1 MNRDARPLWAEG
13 MLLGPHHFQQQERF
27 LLGASRHVARLCGPW
42 PFGFATL
49 EIDEAA
55 LAEGVVALRSLSGLF
70 SDGTPFAL
78 PVDAPLPEPLP
89 LEADARGRLVSLS
102 LPRVDGDGKDFAERA
117 ANGSF
122 ARYLIDD
129 LAVQDRHTPD
139 LDSEETLFVGRL
151 WTRLT
156 LEGPGDGAFHTLPVA
171 RVLERRDDGTV
182 LLDPGFSCCALTL
195 GGSVPIRR
203 LVSELSGLLG
213 QRAAEIAARVG
224 RPDAADRAQVTLFLL
239 LQTINRAHA
248 LLRHLLRVDGLH
260 PEALYRE
267 MVQIAGELAT
277 LTTPGR
283 LAGEYADYVH
293 RDQYP
298 AFESV
303 VSALRESLNWIPD
316 SSAEAVPV
324 QHVRGGIYTATVH
337 DTSRFVSARF
347 ILAARAALTPDELS
361 RRLPRQTTIASKTR
375 LRDLVEAQARG
386 VELAPMTTV
395 PNSIP
400 MVADHVYF
408 ELGQNNPLW
417 REIATGGTIALHIAG
432 NVPDLDMQL
441 WTLAR

>member
-1 MNRDARPLWAEG
+1 MSRDDRPLWAEG

-27 LLGASRHVARLCGPW
+27 LLGASGRTARLRGPW
-42 PFGFATL
+42 PFGFAAL
-49 EIDEAA
+49 ELEEAA
-55 LAEGVVALRSLSGLF
+55 LAEGVVALRSIAGLF

-78 PVDAPLPEPLP
+78 PADAPLPEPLRIEP
-89 LEADARGRLVSLS
+89 EARGRLVSLV
-102 LPRVDGDGKDFAERA
+102 LPRLDGDDKDFAERPDA
-117 ANGSF
+117 GSF

-129 LAVQDRHTPD
+129 LVVQDRHTPA
-139 LDSEETLFVGRL
+139 LDSDETLFVGRL
-151 WTRLT
+151 WTRLS
-156 LEGPGDGAFHTLPVA
+156 LEGPGDSAFHTLPIA
-171 RVLERRDDGTV
+171 RVLERREDGTV

-195 GGSVPIRR
+195 GGSAPIRR
-203 LVSELSGLLG
+203 LVRELASLFG
-213 QRAAEIAARVG
+213 QRAAEIATRVG
-224 RPDAADRAQVTLFLL
+224 RPDAADSAQVTLFLL

-248 LLRHLLRVDGLH
+248 LLRHLLEVDGLH
-260 PEALYRE
+260 PEVLYRE
-267 MVQIAGELAT
+267 LVQIAGELAT
-277 LTTPGR
+277 LTRPGR
-283 LAGEYADYVH
+283 LAGNYAAYVH

-316 SSAEAVPV
+316 YGAEAIPV

-337 DTSRFVSARF
+337 DTSRFESARF

-361 RRLPRQTTIASKTR
+361 RRLPRQTTIASRTR
-375 LRDLVEAQARG
+375 LRDLVEAQSRG

-408 ELGQNNPLW
+408 ELRQNNPLW
-417 REIATGGTIALHIAG
+417 REIATGGVIALHVAG
-432 NVPDLDMQL
+432 NVPELGMQL